1 MKVEK
6 KTTDRGSSRKGGED
20 GVGIDLTQALDKT
33 GKSGS
38 VIITHVPL
46 HVSF

>member
-1 MKVEK
+1 MRNGEVAE
-6 KTTDRGSSRKGGED
+6 RGED